1 MRTMSDILRLS
12 VLSPLIFIGCQNST
26 APNFPDQSG
35 AYHVYPGDSI
45 QNALDAAAR
54 SNTAKRVIVHAG
66 TYRPTVR
73 AQALIHFNAAHDG
86 VTLEADGRVILTAE
100 NPDIADKRAE
110 SYPATVNHVVYFGD
124 GVSRKTVF
132 RGFHITGAN
141 NFITRAEKPV
151 CIEKLPIGSPL
162 KQRIFFY
169 SDGGGIKIF
178 GRSYPTI
185 EGLYL
190 YDNYA
195 SPCAGGVSVEHQGFN
210 QQSPLMKNC
219 VFRNN
224 RCRVTG
230 SAVDVLPGGS
240 LTLENCLFINNIS
253 NTDEDFVGQIM
264 RSEYNKEHG
273 SGALTVFHDS
283 KAEVIRC
290 TFTGNWNGVDDK
302 GIANVYRDCIF
313 WKNTASGGISKG
325 DRYEIDIMDGSGVSG
340 CWIEGNILDLRNT
353 INPETNVLHAPN
365 PKFDENYVPQASEY
379 SGIGYRP
386 SL

>member
-1 MRTMSDILRLS
+1 MSDIIRLS
-12 VLSPLIFIGCQNST
+12 VISSLIFIGCRNPTPS
-26 APNFPDQSG
+26 NFSDSSG

-73 AQALIHFNAAHDG
+73 AQALIHFNAVHDG
-86 VTLEADGRVILTAE
+86 ITLETDGQVTLTAA
-100 NPDIADKRAE
+100 NPDIADKGAA
-110 SYPATVNHVVYFGD
+110 SYPAVVNHVVYFGD
-124 GVSRKTVF
+124 GISRKTIF
-132 RGFHITGAN
+132 RGFRITGAN
-141 NFITRAEKPV
+141 GFITRAEKPI
-151 CIEKLPIGSPL
+151 CIERLPTGSPL

-169 SDGGGIKIF
+169 TDGGGIKIF

-185 EGLYL
+185 EDVDLYN
-190 YDNYA
+190 NYA

-210 QQSPLMKNC
+210 QEAPLMKNC
-219 VFRNN
+219 IFRNN
-224 RCRVTG
+224 KCQVTG
-230 SAVDVLPGGS
+230 SAVDVLPGGN
-240 LTLENCLFINNIS
+240 LVLENCLFVENIA
-253 NTDEDFVGQIM
+253 NTGEDFVGQIM

-302 GIANVYRDCIF
+302 GTANVYQDCIF
-313 WKNTASGGISKG
+313 WQNTSPGGISKG
-325 DRYEIDIMDGSGVSG
+325 DRYEIDIVDGSGVSG
-340 CWIEGNILDLRNT
+340 CWIEGKILDLRKS
-353 INPETNVLHAPN
+353 INPETNVLHAPD

-379 SGIGYRP
+379 SGVGYRP